1 MERMCLGKIEF
12 VIQHIVHPATGITL
26 KVRTCAKLHLSVLIQ
41 IIVSLQ
47 NKTFMKFQTSSSE
60 DMWLRNSET
69 FVKERFSKT
78 ATH

>member
-26 KVRTCAKLHLSVLIQ
+26 KVRTCAKLDLSVLIQ

-47 NKTFMKFQTSSSE
+47 NKTTARSIHDIYEISNEFLRRLVAKKF
-60 DMWLRNSET
+60 
-69 FVKERFSKT
+69 
-78 ATH
+78 